1 MKSIETGLAAAV
13 STADR
18 SGSAGGWA
26 PFQMLDGTDGT
37 ARLVFESISGRRH
50 AARLDRWIAV
60 IRLQRSAVRAA
71 RVVWLLD
78 ARTVRWS
85 GGLPPRDLSRGAT
98 GLSAEETPILW
109 FRAGDGDGADG
120 PRVFTVSGVFG
131 AAGVLDAARVRV
143 AARRMRRQV
152 RLRMAVDAQMWGCPL
167 ARRHTRA
174 PGLARVPCSG
184 SSRLAPRGR
193 LNPRPSGHGCD
204 ASPRRRLTPPSSAS
218 QPRLATWRALE
229 PAPMGRINYPPR
241 RRQDRGRL
249 RHRSGRHN
257 AARSGRPG
265 PPRADS

>member
-98 GLSAEETPILW
+98 GLSAEKHRFCGSGPATATAPTGLVSLPSRGCSARPGYWTPRG
-109 FRAGDGDGADG
+109 RAWQRGGCAGKCGSGWRSTRRCGA
-120 PRVFTVSGVFG
+120 
-131 AAGVLDAARVRV
+131 
-143 AARRMRRQV
+143 
-152 RLRMAVDAQMWGCPL
+152 CPL
-167 ARRHTRA
+167 ARRHMRA

-193 LNPRPSGHGCD
+193 LKPRPSGHGCD
-204 ASPRRRLTPPSSAS
+204 ASL
-218 QPRLATWRALE
+218 
-229 PAPMGRINYPPR
+229 
-241 RRQDRGRL
+241 
-249 RHRSGRHN
+249 
-257 AARSGRPG
+257 
-265 PPRADS
+265 

>member
-50 AARLDRWIAV
+50 AASLDRWIAV

-71 RVVWLLD
+71 RVMWLLD

-109 FRAGDGDGADG
+109 FRAGDGDGTDG

-131 AAGVLDAARVRV
+131 AAGILDAARG
-143 AARRMRRQV
+143 ARSN
-152 RLRMAVDAQMWGCPL
+152 ATDAQ
-167 ARRHTRA
+167 ASAA
-174 PGLARVPCSG
+174 P
-184 SSRLAPRGR
+184 
-193 LNPRPSGHGCD
+193 D
-204 ASPRRRLTPPSSAS
+204 
-218 QPRLATWRALE
+218 
-229 PAPMGRINYPPR
+229 
-241 RRQDRGRL
+241 D
-249 RHRSGRHN
+249 
-257 AARSGRPG
+257 GRPADVG
-265 PPRADS
+265 LVRWPGGICGHLGWPGSRAQDHRGWYPAAA

>member
-18 SGSAGGWA
+18 SGSVGGWA

-152 RLRMAVDAQMWGCPL
+152 RLRMAVDAQMWGLSAGP
-167 ARRHTRA
+167 AAYAGTWA
-174 PGLARVPCSG
+174 GPGPVLRIIAAG
-184 SSRLAPRGR
+184 T
-193 LNPRPSGHGCD
+193 PRP
-204 ASPRRRLTPPSSAS
+204 
-218 QPRLATWRALE
+218 LE
-229 PAPMGRINYPPR
+229 AEAIKPWM
-241 RRQDRGRL
+241 
-249 RHRSGRHN
+249 
-257 AARSGRPG
+257 
-265 PPRADS
+265 